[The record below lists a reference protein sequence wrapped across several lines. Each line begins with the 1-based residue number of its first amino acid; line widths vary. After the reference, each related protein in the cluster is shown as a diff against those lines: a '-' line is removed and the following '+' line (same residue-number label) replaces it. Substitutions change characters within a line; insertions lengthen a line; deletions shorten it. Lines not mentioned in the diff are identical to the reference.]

1 MKIVLPE
8 NIADITLEQEQKYNK
23 LLQREDL
30 SDYEKNRRKLEI
42 FTNLT
47 YHQTKDIIQVD
58 FEECLIQIN
67 KALSEDVPFLNRF
80 TMNGQEFGFIT
91 NLDKLSSDEQNALD
105 NISLGE
111 FVDTEKY
118 NASLDDMHK
127 LITILFRPVIKSD
140 AFGNYEIAEYNGT
153 TEWCEYM
160 RKTPLNIVRG
170 ALFFFINLS
179 TELEN
184 YILKYTAQEQAKE
197 MTV

>member
-47 YHQTKDIIQVD
+47 YHQTKDIIQAD

-80 TMNGQEFGFIT
+80 KMNGQEFGFIT

-127 LITILFRPVIKSD
+127 LMAILFRPVIKSD

-184 YILKYTAQEQAKE
+184 YILKYTIQEQAKE
-197 MTV
+197 MIV